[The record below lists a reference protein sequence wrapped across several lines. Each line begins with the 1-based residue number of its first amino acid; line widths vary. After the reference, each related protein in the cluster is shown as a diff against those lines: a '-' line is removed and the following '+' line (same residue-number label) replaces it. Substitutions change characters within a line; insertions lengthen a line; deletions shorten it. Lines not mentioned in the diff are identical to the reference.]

1 MVTECQWTERVG
13 VVTECQWRGGGGGG
27 RERKKHTHR
36 ETRLQ
41 VSLTCVQDGGD
52 WNIDLKGST
61 VSVVPTIKCCA
72 FCYLITPPAPPPR
85 HCPSPSLFPPPPPPP
100 IMPFPLFFSNLVSLI
115 YITAVNKNLTDM
127 NATGSGCDLC
137 RGRNLNC
144 WVEFVRVC
152 VLCVCVCCVS
162 ECVCVWVCVCE
173 CVCECVC
180 VCVCVLPL

>member
-1 MVTECQWTERVG
+1 MGGGGWG
-13 VVTECQWRGGGGGG
+13 GGGGGG
-27 RERKKHTHR
+27 RQKHR

-72 FCYLITPPAPPPR
+72 FCYLITP
-85 HCPSPSLFPPPPPPP
+85 HSPSPSLPPPPPP
-100 IMPFPLFFSNLVSLI
+100 IMPFPLFSSNLVSLI

-144 WVEFVRVC
+144 
-152 VLCVCVCCVS
+152 
-162 ECVCVWVCVCE
+162 
-173 CVCECVC
+173 
-180 VCVCVLPL
+180 